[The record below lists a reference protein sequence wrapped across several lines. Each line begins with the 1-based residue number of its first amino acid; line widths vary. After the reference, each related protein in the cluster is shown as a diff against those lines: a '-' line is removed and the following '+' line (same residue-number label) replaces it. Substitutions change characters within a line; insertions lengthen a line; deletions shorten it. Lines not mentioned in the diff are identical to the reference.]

1 MLFDKYLENRGSL
14 QGERRAT
21 TTKMERKETKDIAV
35 EDKPNSTRIAGAKV
49 DDTDILAAR
58 MASSFKVSSKDEDFG
73 RTADGVSPTRS
84 GTRNPLAEAK
94 IDGPNRTASPSHI
107 HASQSHSRPHT
118 PAGAESKLF
127 AEAKLDAKTSS
138 DEVIKRK
145 LTAEEIQEEKVESEF
160 EEMLRKPNVAQIEVS
175 DDPRAKEILSGFK
188 LLSMNMRD
196 GTTGKMIWESSNWGP
211 DMFDKE
217 MVENIPKEIL
227 QCRQVSREINF
238 SSVQQLSKFRI
249 EQRIFFQGQCIEQW
263 FFSFG
268 FVIPGSTN
276 TWQQMIEAAPPDE
289 MMPAEVLSGHIV
301 IETSFFDNQMFIC
314 KNLVRLHY
322 V

>member
-1 MLFDKYLENRGSL
+1 
-14 QGERRAT
+14 
-21 TTKMERKETKDIAV
+21 MERKETKDIAV
-35 EDKPNSTRIAGAKV
+35 EDKPNPIRIAGAKV
-49 DDTDILAAR
+49 DDTDILSAR
-58 MASSFKVSSKDEDFG
+58 LASSFKVGSKDEDVG
-73 RTADGVSPTRS
+73 SRTSGAVSPARRIS
-84 GTRNPLAEAK
+84 GSGSRMLLAEAK
-94 IDGPNRTASPSHI
+94 VDGPSRTSSPVPGT
-107 HASQSHSRPHT
+107 HSTHNSTHTSSRSPT

-127 AEAKLDAKTSS
+127 AEAKLDAKLSN
-138 DEVIKRK
+138 DELIKKK

-175 DDPRAKEILSGFK
+175 DDPRAQEILSGFK

-289 MMPAEVLSGHIV
+289 MMPAEILSGHIV

>member
-1 MLFDKYLENRGSL
+1 
-14 QGERRAT
+14 
-21 TTKMERKETKDIAV
+21 MERKESKDITTD
-35 EDKPNSTRIAGAKV
+35 DKPSSIRVAGAKV
-49 DDTDILAAR
+49 DDTDALSTR
-58 MASSFKVSSKDEDFG
+58 LASSFKVGSKDELHELG
-73 RTADGVSPTRS
+73 RSGRSTDAVSPVRRES
-84 GTRNPLAEAK
+84 GSGSRMLMAEAK
-94 IDGPNRTASPSHI
+94 VDGLSTPSR
-107 HASQSHSRPHT
+107 STHT
-118 PAGAESKLF
+118 PSRSPTPVGAESKLF
-127 AEAKLDAKTSS
+127 AEAKLDAKICT
-138 DEVIKRK
+138 DELIKKK
-145 LTAEEIQEEKVESEF
+145 LTAEEIQEEKVDAEF

-188 LLSMNMRD
+188 LISMNMRD

-217 MVENIPKEIL
+217 MIENIPKEIL

-238 SSVQQLSKFRI
+238 SSVHQLAKFRI

-289 MMPAEVLSGHIV
+289 MMSAEILSGHIV

-314 KNLVRLHY
+314 KNLVRIHY